1 MRIGSCPQSPTPTP
15 PRGSAGRCSTPFAN
29 RPVPFNLD
37 LISCDQAVMMI
48 LDLVNGC
55 QVAEYL
61 ALQ

>member
-1 MRIGSCPQSPTPTP
+1 MQTRELSQAPTPTP
-15 PRGSAGRCSTPFAN
+15 SRGSAGRCSTPFAN
-29 RPVPFNLD
+29 RPVQFNLD